1 MTKMIDDYRKQQA
14 VEKAEKIYKE
24 IAADDKRLAQ
34 DFLNI
39 CAEPQHAAGG

>member
-24 IAADDKRLAQ
+24 IAAEGRRLAEH
-34 DFLNI
+34 FLSI
-39 CAEPQHAAGG
+39 CTEPQQVTGG